1 MKTTKVN
8 AGNADGDLPWDIVAE
23 WFGIQEPWEIVRMES
38 DDDRKRV
45 DVWVDYGKDVPLRC
59 PICGAIVPG
68 YDHAPERVWRH
79 LDICE
84 HRLFIHAS
92 LPRCRCKEHGVKT
105 LRAPWE
111 GPSI

>member
-23 WFGIQEPWEIVRMES
+23 WFGIQAPWEIVRMES

-59 PICGAIVPG
+59 PI
-68 YDHAPERVWRH
+68 
-79 LDICE
+79 L
-84 HRLFIHAS
+84 
-92 LPRCRCKEHGVKT
+92 
-105 LRAPWE
+105 
-111 GPSI
+111 